1 MRYPGGLIANSP
13 ITAAYPS
20 GVWTHAQTQPYAA
33 QNVWMRDQFWPNTTL
48 LLQGNGTNGAQN
60 NTFLDSSTNNFTITR
75 NGNTTQGSF
84 TPYEANGY
92 WSNYFDG
99 NGDFLSIADNA
110 AFTLGSG
117 DWTIEAWVF
126 TGASATQK
134 VVAGQID
141 SGGTTLSLSF
151 QLDMSSTDYPRV
163 IIASGTTLYI
173 ATSSSTLPKNQ
184 WVHLAGVRDGN
195 TMRIY
200 VNGVQTGT
208 QGVTGVTV
216 NDSSSNVGIGRHG
229 QYAGLDWDGYISN
242 LRLVKGTCVYP
253 SGTTFIPS
261 AAPLTAITNTS
272 LLTCQSNR
280 FIDNSTNAF
289 ALTVNGTPS
298 VQAFQ
303 PFPGA
308 TTWSGSVLGGS
319 GYFDGTGDY
328 LSDIGTTSS
337 FNFMHNSSALWT
349 WECWAYIPSPSTDQ
363 YFIDNTN
370 GTSNQ
375 IGLYLGIESSKLIF
389 SITRGGSG
397 TLVASGLSTDN
408 VPANQWVHLAITYDQ
423 SLGSSNGKF
432 YINGVASGTAN
443 KTANAPSSSNASNAM
458 RVACFGSGAGGFIT
472 GYISNMR
479 ISNSVVYAS
488 AFTPPTSPVTGGALL
503 LNFTNAGIFDS
514 AMMNN
519 LETVGNAQ
527 VSTSVV
533 KYGTGSMAFDGSG
546 DRLVGVNTPNL
557 NFGSGAWT
565 VEFWIYATDQVI
577 GPLVNQCSQ
586 ASSAG
591 WGIWAY
597 NGGGGTNRR
606 LTVFLNGASFSLV
619 TGADAWP
626 SNTWTHIA
634 VVKSGTNLTVYSNG
648 VNVASSTSAPA
659 TLTDTTAPPMVGATV
674 SGVNWGS
681 SYAFAGYLDDLRITK
696 GAARYIGNFTPPVAR
711 MPQQ

>member
-1 MRYPGGLIANSP
+1 MRYPGGLIASSP
-13 ITAAYPS
+13 VNAAYPS
-20 GVWTHAQTQPYAA
+20 GVWTQAQTQPYAA

-319 GYFDGTGDY
+319 GYFDGSGDFLSAPSNAALALPGDFTFECWVNPNNVSGDKGIYSTATSGGLYVYLTGSSVVVRVY
-328 LSDIGTTSS
+328 AVTTLITAGTIVAGQWSHIAVTRSGTTVT
-337 FNFMHNSSALWT
+337 L
-349 WECWAYIPSPSTDQ
+349 YV
-363 YFIDNTN
+363 N
-370 GTSNQ
+370 GTS
-375 IGLYLGIESSKLIF
+375 
-389 SITRGGSG
+389 
-397 TLVASGLSTDN
+397 V
-408 VPANQWVHLAITYDQ
+408 
-423 SLGSSNGKF
+423 
-432 YINGVASGTAN
+432 GTA
-443 KTANAPSSSNASNAM
+443 TSSQSFAQATTYI
-458 RVACFGSGAGGFIT
+458 GSEDGATFYYA
-472 GYISNMR
+472 GYISNLR
-479 ISNSVVYAS
+479 LVKGSAVYTA
-488 AFTPPTSPVTGGALL
+488 AFTPPTSPVTAITNTSLL

-546 DRLVGVNTPNL
+546 DYLTLHNVLTSNL
-557 NFGSGAWT
+557 GSGPFT
-565 VEFWIYATDQVI
+565 VELWVYF
-577 GPLVNQCSQ
+577 NS
-586 ASSAG
+586 ASGTQFILSNYQSVTVG
-591 WGIWAY
+591 WGLGIASGNFAFWATGDTPDISTSVAAATGVWY
-597 NGGGGTNRR
+597 HLAVSGQSGAIR
-606 LTVFLNGASFSLV
+606 LFLNGTQIGSTF
-619 TGADAWP
+619 TGTPALD
-626 SNTWTHIA
+626 
-634 VVKSGTNLTVYSNG
+634 
-648 VNVASSTSAPA
+648 STA
-659 TLTDTTAPPMVGATV
+659 TLRIGDGQGAA
-674 SGVNWGS
+674 SPLPFN
-681 SYAFAGYLDDLRITK
+681 GYIDDLRITK